1 MSAPNLTSISTIT
14 AKSAIIELTTLGAT
28 VLQNAASSN
37 KVFKVSSLI
46 ISNID
51 GTSAADFTLRVS
63 KAGGAAFNMF
73 HTVSVPA
80 DSVLVALDKNTTFY
94 LEENDSIK
102 ASAGSSADLTCMIS
116 YERIV

>member
-51 GTSAADFTLRVS
+51 GSSAADFTLRVA

-94 LEENDSIK
+94 LEENDSFTGI
-102 ASAGSSADLTCMIS
+102 ASADSDLLAFIAYEEIS
-116 YERIV
+116 